1 MDKLTTPSNMDVDNE
16 FSEDEGQNPEGTD
29 DSNQEDNNSELS
41 AEDRIWEADS
51 IYDLDMDK
59 LINGEAEA
67 DNNQEP
73 NDELVPPKDEH
84 ISEGLV
90 IKNPVLKFKGRDI
103 PVASE
108 EELINLA
115 QKGLKLETEM
125 GKIKPHKRLVDIIEA
140 GKITEEDLVAFSDAR
155 NGNQGAI
162 DYFKKMFG
170 IVDVKNNDPY
180 SFDFEEKTK
189 APETAYKPDVKASD
203 PVKEWFDDY
212 AHANP
217 DVAGKV
223 VKVTNEIDVSFFK
236 EVYSPE
242 IFPGF
247 VQHVEN
253 GLFDSVYPFALKIKA
268 TNPALPWI
276 VAYNKGIDAF
286 NGTKAPA
293 VQKKQPPVEASIP
306 RNVQSQPSRKTESYD
321 RVWDDDDYYK
331 EIIRKI
337 N

>member
-16 FSEDEGQNPEGTD
+16 FSEDEGQNPEVTD
-29 DSNQEDNNSELS
+29 DSNQEENNSELS

-59 LINGEAEA
+59 LINGETES

-73 NDELVPPKDEH
+73 NDELVPPKDEQ

-103 PVASE
+103 PVTSE

-162 DYFKKMFG
+162 DYFKTIWI
-170 IVDVKNNDPY
+170 IVFYIYNAKH
-180 SFDFEEKTK
+180 FFEVIDCTLITISSIREGNKIFFSNL
-189 APETAYKPDVKASD
+189 AC
-203 PVKEWFDDY
+203 FDDV
-212 AHANP
+212 
-217 DVAGKV
+217 DQ
-223 VKVTNEIDVSFFK
+223 S
-236 EVYSPE
+236 
-242 IFPGF
+242 
-247 VQHVEN
+247 
-253 GLFDSVYPFALKIKA
+253 LMRFDLSHFSL
-268 TNPALPWI
+268 
-276 VAYNKGIDAF
+276 
-286 NGTKAPA
+286 
-293 VQKKQPPVEASIP
+293 
-306 RNVQSQPSRKTESYD
+306 
-321 RVWDDDDYYK
+321 
-331 EIIRKI
+331 
-337 N
+337 